1 MQEGESVNALST
13 SIRRLRIVGAWVF
26 LLASWLLLIAASR
39 SALVA
44 VDALGLFDWN
54 VLLDAGFG
62 MYGLLGFGMA
72 SVAVLLASS
81 VIDRSKRWLFQL
93 FKLTQLISLTF
104 LLPTFVATVAFLL
117 RTL

>member
-1 MQEGESVNALST
+1 MNALST
-13 SIRRLRIVGAWVF
+13 LIGRLRIVGAWVF
-26 LLASWLLLIAASR
+26 LLASWFLLVAASR
-39 SALVA
+39 SMLVA
-44 VDALGLFDWN
+44 MDTLRLFDWN

-72 SVAVLLASS
+72 SVAVLLASG

-93 FKLTQLISLTF
+93 FKITQLISLTF
-104 LLPTFVATVAFLL
+104 LFPTFVATVAFLL